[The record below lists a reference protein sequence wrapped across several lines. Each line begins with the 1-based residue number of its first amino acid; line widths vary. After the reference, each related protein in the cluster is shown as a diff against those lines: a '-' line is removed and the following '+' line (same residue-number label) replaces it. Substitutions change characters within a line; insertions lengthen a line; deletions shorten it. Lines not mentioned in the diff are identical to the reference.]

1 MGRASKH
8 SSFFKAEE
16 RQGDMN
22 ADNQIFVAI
31 LHQAVR
37 DAFISSDGFARRTA
51 RAWLLG
57 NSERFRFVCECAGR
71 EASYVQEKVKK
82 KIKEE
87 KNGNINLPP
96 MPWQR
101 VH

>member
-1 MGRASKH
+1 MGRVSKH
-8 SSFFKAEE
+8 SSFYNSEP
-16 RQGDMN
+16 RPVNMSH
-22 ADNQIFVAI
+22 DNKIFVAI

-71 EASYVQEKVKK
+71 EASYVQKKVQK
-82 KIKEE
+82 KINEE
-87 KNGNINLPP
+87 KNGNTNLFS
-96 MPWQR
+96 MQGQW

>member
-1 MGRASKH
+1 MSRASKH
-8 SSFFKAEE
+8 SSFYRAETHTS
-16 RQGDMN
+16 DMSKEN
-22 ADNQIFVAI
+22 EILVAI

-37 DAFISSDGFARRTA
+37 DAVVSSDGFARRTA

-57 NSERFRFVCECAGR
+57 NSERFKFVCECAGR
-71 EASYVQEKVKK
+71 EAEYVQKKVKQ
-82 KIKEE
+82 KIERE
-87 KNGNINLPP
+87 KNGNENLSP

>member
-22 ADNQIFVAI
+22 NNNQIFVAI

-57 NSERFRFVCECAGR
+57 NSERFKFVCECAGR
-71 EASYVQEKVKK
+71 EASYVQKKVQK
-82 KIKEE
+82 KINEE
-87 KNGNINLPP
+87 KNGNTNLFS
-96 MPWQR
+96 MQGQW

>member
-8 SSFFKAEE
+8 SSFYRAETHTS
-16 RQGDMN
+16 DMSKEN
-22 ADNQIFVAI
+22 EIFVAI

-37 DAFISSDGFARRTA
+37 DAFVSSDGFARRTA

-57 NSERFRFVCECAGR
+57 NSERFKFVCECAGR
-71 EASYVQEKVKK
+71 EAEYVQKKVKK
-82 KIKEE
+82 KINEE
-87 KNGNINLPP
+87 KNGNENLPP

>member
-8 SSFFKAEE
+8 SGFYNTAPHNS
-16 RQGDMN
+16 GMGH
-22 ADNQIFVAI
+22 DNKIFVAI

-37 DAFISSDGFARRTA
+37 DAFVSNDGFAKRTA

-57 NSERFRFVCECAGR
+57 NSERFQLVCECAGR
-71 EASYVQEKVKK
+71 EALYVRQKVKQ

>member
-8 SSFFKAEE
+8 SSFYRAETHTS
-16 RQGDMN
+16 DMSKEN
-22 ADNQIFVAI
+22 EIFVAI

-37 DAFISSDGFARRTA
+37 DAFVSTDFLARRTA

-57 NSERFRFVCECAGR
+57 NSERFQFVCECAGR
-71 EASYVQEKVKK
+71 EASYVQQKVKK

-87 KNGNINLPP
+87 KNGNTNLPP

-101 VH
+101 VY

>member
-8 SSFFKAEE
+8 SSFFKTEE
-16 RQGDMN
+16 HQGDMN
-22 ADNQIFVAI
+22 ANNQIFVAI

-37 DAFISSDGFARRTA
+37 DAFVSTDFLARRTA

-71 EASYVQEKVKK
+71 EASYVQQKVKQ

>member
-1 MGRASKH
+1 MGRASKY
-8 SSFFKAEE
+8 SSFFKSEE
-16 RQGDMN
+16 SQGNMN
-22 ADNQIFVAI
+22 HENQIFVAI

-37 DAFISSDGFARRTA
+37 DAFVSSDGFARRTA
-51 RAWLLG
+51 RAWLVG

-71 EASYVQEKVKK
+71 EAVYVQKKVKQ

-87 KNGNINLPP
+87 KNGNTNLPP